1 MHKHAHATSTDSKQK
16 QGHRGVLGG
25 SVPKEEKNLD
35 SLHSARVEKG
45 TPPKKKPN
53 KEQLRARKADETA
66 GHVNNSVRAPSCPIY
81 RGKGRLGRTRQP
93 RTARDEQARGCRAS
107 DPLGPA
113 HASGPAGR
121 RARETEKETGESP
134 GTAAPDCIS
143 GPPRLPLT
151 GRLALMPS

>member
-1 MHKHAHATSTDSKQK
+1 MSQK
-16 QGHRGVLGG
+16 KKKTLTACIQQEWKRG
-25 SVPKEEKNLD
+25 P
-35 SLHSARVEKG
+35 
-45 TPPKKKPN
+45 PPKKKPN